1 MEQIEKKSITSL
13 WKFSIDQTD
22 HTDETHSFFE
32 EQEGETEMK
41 GEIIN
46 VKITMWIFKLNN

>member
-13 WKFSIDQTD
+13 WKFFTDQTD
-22 HTDETHSFFE
+22 HTDKTHSFFE
-32 EQEGETEMK
+32 EQEVETEMK